1 MMTIQQLMQQL
12 RAEELVTADKQAE
25 IEAILSEQEAGTHQA
40 QTSTPW
46 YIHVLM
52 GLAAW
57 LGASFMLTFLMA
69 LISDSDITML
79 ITGLLLCTAGVA
91 LRSRLLDALKR
102 ISLVASDKSGGVQLH
117 VVGAQFTPTSC
128 ASSP

>member
-91 LRSRLLDALKR
+91 LRSRL
-102 ISLVASDKSGGVQLH
+102 SH
-117 VVGAQFTPTSC
+117 YTFFW
-128 ASSP
+128 